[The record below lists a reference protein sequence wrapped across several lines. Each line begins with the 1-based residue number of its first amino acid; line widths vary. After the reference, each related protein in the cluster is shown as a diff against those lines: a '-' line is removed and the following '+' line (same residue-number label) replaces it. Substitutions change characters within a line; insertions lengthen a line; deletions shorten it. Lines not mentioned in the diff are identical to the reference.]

1 MSHPSEPAD
10 LMECLYFKADL
21 EATVAQAREGSA
33 VKVQPLTTFLSA
45 HFSVVFISVLG
56 GDWGVNDK
64 GLRLQ
69 PAS

>member
-1 MSHPSEPAD
+1 M
-10 LMECLYFKADL
+10 
-21 EATVAQAREGSA
+21 AQAREGSA